1 MLTDKVNDVMN
12 GTLANAIADLSL
24 EEAEKLFLQMQTAK
38 SVPEQFFDTG
48 LIVGILQ
55 HAELLFARE
64 LKKRYNKISENN

>member
-12 GTLANAIADLSL
+12 GVLANAIADLSL
-24 EEAEKLFLQMQTAK
+24 EETEKLFLQMQTAK
-38 SVPEQFFDTG
+38 SVPEQFFDIG